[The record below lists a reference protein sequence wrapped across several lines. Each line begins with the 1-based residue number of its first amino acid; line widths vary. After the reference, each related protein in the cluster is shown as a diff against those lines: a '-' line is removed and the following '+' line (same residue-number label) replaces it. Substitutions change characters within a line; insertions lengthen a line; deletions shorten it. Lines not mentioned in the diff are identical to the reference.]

1 MGPDLVIV
9 NLTMTEEATRRRISK
24 RHSENQSI
32 TEMLMVNEIKI
43 AILRIYTMQCA
54 MQAKKQRSS

>member
-24 RHSENQSI
+24 RHGENQSI
-32 TEMLMVNEIKI
+32 TEMLMVNEI
-43 AILRIYTMQCA
+43 
-54 MQAKKQRSS
+54 